1 MRLVPV
7 PPGSRV
13 SLHTRDAAPPAS
25 LPGDLKGAMAPMLE
39 KLHELQ
45 EALYGEGT
53 RSLLIILQG
62 RDASGKDGTIGH
74 VGTAFNQQGCR
85 VTAFKQPSH
94 EELAHDF
101 LWRVHRAC
109 PPRGSIGVFN
119 RSQYEDVLAVRV
131 HNLVPRSDWAKRFG
145 QINEFEHMLTANGT
159 TIVKLFL
166 HVSKAEQR
174 RRLLQRANDP
184 EKNWKLSASDIE
196 ERGMWHDYTRAY
208 QDVLSRCSTPWAPW
222 YVVPAD
228 DKEARNYLVT
238 GVLLA
243 VLKRMA
249 PVFPTGNPRIVGRFK
264 RELA

>member
-13 SLHTRDAAPPAS
+13 SLHSRDAAPPS
-25 LPGDLKGAMAPMLE
+25 LPGDLAAEMVPMLE
-39 KLHELQ
+39 KLHDLQ
-45 EALYGEGT
+45 AALYGEGQ

-74 VGTAFNQQGCR
+74 VGTAFNQQGCQ

-94 EELAHDF
+94 EELAHDY
-101 LWRVHRAC
+101 LWRVHRAV
-109 PPRGSIGVFN
+109 PARGNIGVFN
-119 RSQYEDVLAVRV
+119 RSHYEDVLAVRV
-131 HNLVPRSDWAKRFG
+131 HGLVPRAEWAKRFG

-166 HVSKAEQR
+166 HVSKNEQR
-174 RRLLQRANDP
+174 RRLLARATDP
-184 EKNWKLSASDIE
+184 KKNWKLSASDVA
-196 ERGMWHDYTRAY
+196 ERGLWHDYTRAY

-249 PVFPTGNPRIVGRFK
+249 PAFPPGNPRIIGRFK